1 MSAPAADV
9 IIAGAG
15 IVGAACADALS
26 REGLAVTVLD
36 AGIVGGEATA
46 QGMGHLM
53 MMDDTEPLFAL
64 TNYSIE
70 LWRKL
75 AEELPSAAEYSECG
89 TLWVAVDEEEMELA
103 RGKHRFLAAHGA
115 VSEILDEKGLYEAEP
130 NLRPGLAG
138 GLRLP
143 EDAIVYTPV
152 AAQWFID
159 RARRRGARLRTGT
172 PVARLEPGGARL
184 ADGSFLPAGLTI
196 NAAGTGAA
204 NVTPGLPVQPR
215 KGHLAITDRYPG
227 FLHHELVELGY
238 LKAAAGS
245 AAESVAFNVQARPTG
260 QVLIGSSRQFGAAGP
275 QVEPAILSRML
286 RCAIGYM
293 PGLAELSVVR
303 TWTGF
308 RAATED
314 KLPLIGAW
322 PHTENCF
329 LATGHEGLGITMA
342 AGTGQLLADQIIGR
356 EPAIPPGPYLPS
368 RLFAEES
375 HE

>member
-75 AEELPSAAEYSECG
+75 AGELPPAAEYSECG

-143 EDAIVYTPV
+143 EDAIIYTPV
-152 AAQWFID
+152 VARWFI
-159 RARRRGARLRTGT
+159 G
-172 PVARLEPGGARL
+172 
-184 ADGSFLPAGLTI
+184 
-196 NAAGTGAA
+196 
-204 NVTPGLPVQPR
+204 
-215 KGHLAITDRYPG
+215 
-227 FLHHELVELGY
+227 
-238 LKAAAGS
+238 
-245 AAESVAFNVQARPTG
+245 
-260 QVLIGSSRQFGAAGP
+260 
-275 QVEPAILSRML
+275 
-286 RCAIGYM
+286 
-293 PGLAELSVVR
+293 
-303 TWTGF
+303 
-308 RAATED
+308 
-314 KLPLIGAW
+314 
-322 PHTENCF
+322 
-329 LATGHEGLGITMA
+329 
-342 AGTGQLLADQIIGR
+342 
-356 EPAIPPGPYLPS
+356 
-368 RLFAEES
+368 
-375 HE
+375 